1 VLIGVISDVH
11 CNAEALDWALADLE
25 PRVDEILLAG
35 DAVYEYRFSN
45 EVMEAARRRDMPYV
59 LGNHEIVLLG
69 PHGDRARSNPGIVP
83 EHLDY
88 MASRPKRIDLVRDG
102 KRICMV
108 HASPW
113 APYDQYVYST
123 TPLLQDAAG
132 LDDVDILV
140 LGHTHIPM
148 AERIGSTLVVNPG
161 SLGEGRCPDHR
172 QMVSYA
178 VLDTDTEELEVVW
191 GPNPRLVP

>member
-1 VLIGVISDVH
+1 MSERASAPGSLRPVLIGLISDVH

-25 PRVDEILLAG
+25 SRVDEILLAG

-45 EVMEAARRRDMPYV
+45 EVVAAAKRLDMPYV

-69 PHGDRARSNPGIVP
+69 PHGARARSNPAIIP
-83 EHLDY
+83 ENLAY
-88 MASRPKRIDLVRDG
+88 MASRPTRIDLERGG

-132 LDDVDILV
+132 LDDVDV
-140 LGHTHIPM
+140 P
-148 AERIGSTLVVNPG
+148 AASSRASQPWA
-161 SLGEGRCPDHR
+161 SLPSPASWPD
-172 QMVSYA
+172 
-178 VLDTDTEELEVVW
+178 
-191 GPNPRLVP
+191 GPAPANSSR

>member
-1 VLIGVISDVH
+1 MLIGLISDVH
-11 CNAEALDWALADLE
+11 CNAEALEWALTDLE
-25 PRVDEILLAG
+25 SRVDEILLAG

-45 EVMEAARRRDMPYV
+45 EVVAAAKRLDMPYV
-59 LGNHEIVLLG
+59 LGNHELVLLG
-69 PHGDRARSNPGIVP
+69 PHGERARSNPDNVP
-83 EHLDY
+83 EYLEY
-88 MASRPKRIDLVRDG
+88 LASRPTRIDLERGG

-113 APYDQYVYST
+113 APFDQYVYAT

-161 SLGEGRCPDHR
+161 SLGEGRDPDHR

-191 GPNPRLVP
+191 GMNPRLM